1 MTALKIAEI
10 PERLVKQIFMEM
22 GSFTNEKDP
31 QIMAIWEGGR
41 LFFFAAT
48 RHKNFYA
55 SVEDCATTP
64 EPIHLKLELAN
75 VLATKKTC
83 GDVKR
88 PVVVQIDGGSIVVRF
103 KTGESIELGSEGFV
117 TLYDPLGFLVKMRE
131 ALCEPDFSFFLGVLS
146 GKVRD
151 NHVVV
156 WAKDNALRGQAYLKY
171 KYMPEHQLVKSAKGV
186 AGFTVEA
193 YATTRRK
200 PI

>member
-22 GSFTNEKDP
+22 GSFTDEKDP

-48 RHKNFYA
+48 NHKNFYA
-55 SVEDCATTP
+55 SVEACATTP
-64 EPIHLKLELAN
+64 EPIYLKLELAN
-75 VLATKKTC
+75 VLAAKKAC

-88 PVVVQIDGGSIVVRF
+88 PVEVNIDGGSIFMCF

-117 TLYDPLGFLVKMRE
+117 TLYDPLGFLAKMRE
-131 ALCEPDFSFFLGVLS
+131 ALCEPGFSFFLGVLS
-146 GKVRD
+146 GKSRD
-151 NHVVV
+151 NHVAV

-171 KYMPEHQLVKSAKGV
+171 EYMPEHKMMKSAKGV
-186 AGFTVEA
+186 AGFTAEA

-200 PI
+200 PQ

>member
-22 GSFTNEKDP
+22 GSFTDEKDP

-48 RHKNFYA
+48 KHKNFYA
-55 SVEDCATTP
+55 SVEACATTP
-64 EPIHLKLELAN
+64 EPMHLKLSPESALA
-75 VLATKKTC
+75 AKKTC

-88 PVVVQIDGGSIVVRF
+88 PVVVQIDGGSIFMRF
-103 KTGESIELGSEGFV
+103 KTGESIELGSEGLV

-146 GKVRD
+146 GKARD
-151 NHVVV
+151 NHVAV

-171 KYMPEHQLVKSAKGV
+171 EYMPEHKMMKSAKGV

-200 PI
+200 PS